1 MSAGEAKQG
10 AVNTSPRA
18 CACHTGAPHILHKLP
33 ADTVKHGVCVTTSTG
48 EQQVRITYTDGTTQ
62 VFPSSIFHEGYLTQ
76 DGPGVLENNNV
87 PLAVRAW
94 VTNPTLE
101 NHLKIGV
108 IDAALTAYHQSW
120 AEPKRTYLIHR
131 DVLDVLQDAPLDDY
145 LDVET
150 TPAGE
155 VVSFLS
161 SASSYRH
168 YSNYGYTGEIHVGNL
183 YGILNCASIN
193 PPERITPNNM
203 PELVKA
209 ITHPS
214 HTEIPV
220 STHPST
226 QKTHRQVIDPA
237 TEWVRDVFHQHD
249 VWGVYGLKHRVYTK
263 LTPGE
268 KQVVDK
274 AIRGYHLLHH
284 ATLVNGLLSETLP
297 KVKSTL
303 VAAQP
308 VIQDV
313 IGYATSTI
321 EDKVL
326 VDAVQHMLPKIANT
340 FLIATGW
347 YDTRNTIVGF
357 TPSVL
362 GAALRFFID
371 LIVSNPPNRTLIT
384 CCQEMGDWF
393 FLKNAA
399 ERVASRILYQRVVE
413 EVDPVVLLAA
423 PAPMAAHILG
433 ITPGSMYTDT
443 P

>member
-1 MSAGEAKQG
+1 MPAGEAKQG
-10 AVNTSPRA
+10 AVNTPPRA
-18 CACHTGAPHILHKLP
+18 CTCHTGAPHTLHRLP
-33 ADTVKHGVCVTTSTG
+33 KDTVKHGVCVTTSTG

-62 VFPSSIFHEGYLTQ
+62 VFPGSIFREGYLTQ

-94 VTNPTLE
+94 VTDPTPE
-101 NHLKIGV
+101 NRLKIGV
-108 IDAALTAYHQSW
+108 IDAVLTAYHQSW
-120 AEPKRTYLIHR
+120 AEPERTHLIHR
-131 DVLDVLQDAPLDDY
+131 DVLDVLRDAPLKDY

-161 SASSYRH
+161 SADSYLH
-168 YSNYGYTGEIHVGNL
+168 YPTYGYAEGIHTGNL
-183 YGILNCASIN
+183 YGILKCASTG

-209 ITHPS
+209 LTHPS
-214 HTEIPV
+214 RGEIPV
-220 STHPST
+220 DVHTGTQQTHMEI
-226 QKTHRQVIDPA
+226 IDPA

-249 VWGVYGLKHRVYTK
+249 VWGVYGLKHRIYMT

-284 ATLVNGLLSETLP
+284 ATLVNGALP
-297 KVKSTL
+297 RRRNTPPE
-303 VAAQP
+303 AQP
-308 VIQDV
+308 VIQDA

-321 EDKVL
+321 EDKML
-326 VDAVQHMLPKIANT
+326 LKAVQYMLPEITNRL
-340 FLIATGW
+340 LIAIGW
-347 YDTRNTIVGF
+347 YDTRNTTVGF
-357 TPSVL
+357 TPNIL

-371 LIVSNPPNRTLIT
+371 LIVSNPPNRALIT

-393 FLKNAA
+393 FLKDVA
-399 ERVASRILYQRVVE
+399 ERVAGRILYQRIVE
-413 EVDPVVLLAA
+413 EVEPAVLLAA
-423 PAPMAAHILG
+423 PAPIVLSILG
-433 ITPGSMYTDT
+433 ITPGIMYTDT